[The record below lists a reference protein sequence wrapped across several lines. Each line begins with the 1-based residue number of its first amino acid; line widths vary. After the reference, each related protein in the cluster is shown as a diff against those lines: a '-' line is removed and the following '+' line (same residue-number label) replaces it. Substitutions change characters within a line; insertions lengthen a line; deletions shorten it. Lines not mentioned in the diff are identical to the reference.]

1 MLTTARE
8 VHRRIVLNTPLALFI
23 DGAFVP
29 PIRTWSASV
38 PMATAAMLAFEGVTA
53 QAAAG

>member
-38 PMATAAMLAFEGVTA
+38 PMATAAMLAFEG
-53 QAAAG
+53 